1 MNFPEHGDN
10 VTDADYETVERDED
24 EGDDGRDDTGDGE
37 FNDGDVGGLNGEIVS
52 ADDAH
57 RALSTNGGAVSGL
70 YAGYEPHEAEELR
83 QAIRETRDIILGS
96 AVETG
101 RALARVKALVK
112 HGKFEDFVAVEFPM
126 ISKRTA
132 QNLMN
137 LAEAVEAALALYD
150 TSGEQKLLTY
160 PQTILYEVGSKMS
173 DEARAD
179 IVEGMI
185 NDKFESEDEI
195 LEAVREAKEKAKAER
210 KSSKGG
216 SEGGDEGDDDGA
228 AKLTPTEMKAQR
240 EDSQR
245 RSSAWNLAVAIVAGT
260 DDGGEDRISVDD
272 VLSRYGE
279 CVRSPKHP
287 ANTEDHAMVSRTF
300 LAVAQAYKK
309 GGIDSANKLKP
320 HVTDEPVKAAPKAPA
335 AKVAKAPKAPKAP
348 SARSKAKKLDEAA
361 AAETEATPE
370 ES

>member
-10 VTDADYETVERDED
+10 VTDVDYETVERDEN
-24 EGDDGRDDTGDGE
+24 EGDDGRDDAGDGVD
-37 FNDGDVGGLNGEIVS
+37 DGEVVGLNGEIVS

-57 RALSTNGGAVSGL
+57 RALAANGGDTSGL
-70 YAGYEPHEAEELR
+70 YAAYSPHEAEELR

-101 RALARVKALVK
+101 RALSRVKALVK
-112 HGKFEDFVAVEFPM
+112 HGKFEDLVAVEFPM

-150 TSGEQKLLTY
+150 TSGERKLLTY
-160 PQTILYEVGSKMS
+160 PQTILYEVGSKMP
-173 DEARAD
+173 DEARAE
-179 IVEGMI
+179 IVDGMI
-185 NDKFESEDEI
+185 NDKFESEDDI
-195 LEAVREAKEKAKAER
+195 LEAVREAKAQAKAER

-216 SEGGDEGDDDGA
+216 SEDDDEGADA
-228 AKLTPTEMKAQR
+228 TKLTAAELKAQR

-245 RSSAWNLAVAIVAGT
+245 RSSAWNLAVAIIAGT

-279 CVRSPKHP
+279 CVRSPKHA
-287 ANTEDHAMVSRTF
+287 ANEQDHAMVSRMF

-309 GGIDSANKLKP
+309 GGIETANKLKP
-320 HVTDEPVKAAPKAPA
+320 HVPDEPVKTPA
-335 AKVAKAPKAPKAP
+335 AKVAKEPKAPKAKKAP
-348 SARSKAKKLDEAA
+348 SARSKAKALDEAA
-361 AAETEATPE
+361 ETETTTE